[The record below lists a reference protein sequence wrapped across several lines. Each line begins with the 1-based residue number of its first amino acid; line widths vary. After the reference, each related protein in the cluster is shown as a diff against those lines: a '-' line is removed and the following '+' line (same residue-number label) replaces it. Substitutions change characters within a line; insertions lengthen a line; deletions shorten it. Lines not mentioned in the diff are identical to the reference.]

1 MLDTGLILTLFLAA
15 MVIAFIFKGIVVIRS
30 SERMVIE
37 RFGNYVHTLEPGINF
52 IIPFVDRPRE
62 FIWKKAPSDSA
73 LSRLLGDSSDG
84 MYNTYLA
91 ATARI
96 DIRETVL
103 DMPSQTVFTKD
114 NVSVHINALLYIEIT
129 NPHDAVY
136 RISNLPNAI
145 EKLTQTTLRSLVG
158 EMELD
163 KTLSS
168 REQINSRLQI
178 ILDEA
183 ADDWGAKVKRVE
195 IQDLEVPS
203 EIQAAMEKQMRAER
217 DKRAA
222 ILEAEGE
229 RKSAILKAEG
239 EKASAVL
246 VAEGNRTARILE
258 ADGEKEALNKLKE
271 SLGDEFSQ
279 YLLAVRYLETMNHI
293 GAQTEGDKTIFMPMD
308 ATATLGA
315 IGGIQELFKG
325 KS

>member
-1 MLDTGLILTLFLAA
+1 MDTGLIVTIFLAA
-15 MVIAFIFKGIVVIRS
+15 VVISFIFKGIVVIRN

-37 RFGNYVHTLEPGINF
+37 RFGNYAHTLEAGINF
-52 IIPFVDRPRE
+52 IIPFVDQKRE
-62 FIWKKAPSDSA
+62 FIWVKPPSDSR
-73 LSRLLGDSSDG
+73 LGRLLGETDDNL
-84 MYNTYLA
+84 YHTTLA
-91 ATARI
+91 TVDRI

-103 DMPSQTVFTKD
+103 DMPSQTVITKD
-114 NVSVHINALLYIEIT
+114 NVSIHINALLYIEIT
-129 NPHDAVY
+129 KPHDAVY

-145 EKLTQTTLRSLVG
+145 EKLAQTTLRSLVG

-195 IQDLEVPS
+195 IQDLVVPAA
-203 EIQAAMEKQMRAER
+203 IQEAMEKQMRAER
-217 DKRAA
+217 DKRAT
-222 ILEAEGE
+222 ILVAEGE

-239 EKASAVL
+239 EKESSIL
-246 VAEGNRTARILE
+246 VAEGNRAARILE
-258 ADGEKEALNKLKE
+258 ADGEKQALEKLKE
-271 SLGDEFSQ
+271 SLGAEFSQ
-279 YLLAVRYLETMNHI
+279 YLLAVRYLETMNYI
-293 GAQTEGDKTIFMPMD
+293 GGQTAGDKTVFMPMD

-325 KS
+325 KA

>member
-1 MLDTGLILTLFLAA
+1 MDTGLIVTLFLSAV
-15 MVIAFIFKGIVVIRS
+15 VISFIFKGIVVIRN

-37 RFGNYVHTLEPGINF
+37 RFGNYAHTLEPGINF
-52 IIPFVDRPRE
+52 IIPFVDQKRE
-62 FIWKKAPSDSA
+62 FIWVKPPSDSR
-73 LSRLLGDSSDG
+73 LSRLLGESDDSL
-84 MYNTYLA
+84 YHTTLA
-91 ATARI
+91 TVDRI

-103 DMPSQTVFTKD
+103 DMPSQTVITKD
-114 NVSVHINALLYIEIT
+114 NVSIHINALLYIEIT
-129 NPHDAVY
+129 KPHDAVY

-145 EKLTQTTLRSLVG
+145 EKLAQTTLRSLVG

-195 IQDLEVPS
+195 IQDLVVPAA
-203 EIQAAMEKQMRAER
+203 IQEAMEKQMRAER
-217 DKRAA
+217 DKRAT
-222 ILEAEGE
+222 ILVAEGE

-239 EKASAVL
+239 EKESSIL
-246 VAEGNRTARILE
+246 VAEGNRAARILE
-258 ADGEKEALNKLKE
+258 ADGEKQALEKLKE
-271 SLGDEFSQ
+271 SLGAEFSQ

-293 GAQTEGDKTIFMPMD
+293 GGQTAGDKTVFMPMD

-325 KS
+325 KA

>member
-1 MLDTGLILTLFLAA
+1 MLDTGLVLTLFLAA
-15 MVIAFIFKGIVVIRS
+15 VVIAFVFKGIVVIRS
-30 SERMVIE
+30 SERMIIE
-37 RFGNYVHTLEPGINF
+37 RFGTYVHTLEAGINF

-62 FIWKKAPSDSA
+62 FIWKKPPSDSA
-73 LSRLLGDSSDG
+73 LSRLLGESSNSYTTD
-84 MYNTYLA
+84 LA

-168 REQINSRLQI
+168 REQINSRLQL

-195 IQDLEVPS
+195 IQDLEVPG

-222 ILEAEGE
+222 ILEAEGM

-271 SLGDEFSQ
+271 TLGAEFSQ

-293 GAQTEGDKTIFMPMD
+293 GAQTAGDKTIFMPMD

>member
-1 MLDTGLILTLFLAA
+1 MEPNLIVTLSLAA
-15 MVIAFIFKGIVVIRS
+15 VVISFIYKGVVVIRN

-37 RFGNYVHTLEPGINF
+37 RFGNYAHTLEPGINF
-52 IIPFVDRPRE
+52 IIPFVDQPRE
-62 FIWKKAPSDSA
+62 FIWAKAPTESA
-73 LSRLLGDSSDG
+73 LSRLLGEAVSSEHT
-84 MYNTYLA
+84 NLA
-91 ATARI
+91 TVTRI

-103 DMPSQTVFTKD
+103 DMPTQVVITGD
-114 NVSVHINALLYIEIT
+114 NVSIHINALLYIEIT
-129 NPHDAVY
+129 KPHDAVY
-136 RISNLPNAI
+136 RIANLPNAI
-145 EKLTQTTLRSLVG
+145 EKLAQTTLRSLVG

-168 REQINSRLQI
+168 REEINARLQL

-195 IQDLEVPS
+195 IQDLEVPN

-222 ILEAEGE
+222 ILEAEGM

-239 EKASAVL
+239 EKESAIL
-246 VAEGNRTARILE
+246 VAEGSRSARILE
-258 ADGEKEALNKLKE
+258 ADGEMQALNKLKE
-271 SLGDEFSQ
+271 TLGSEYSQ

-293 GAQTEGDKTIFMPMD
+293 GSQTQGDKTVFMPMD

-315 IGGIQELFKG
+315 IGGIKEIFKG
-325 KS
+325 KE

>member
-1 MLDTGLILTLFLAA
+1 MSTETI
-15 MVIAFIFKGIVVIRS
+15 MVIFLVGLVISFIYKGIVVIRS

-52 IIPFVDRPRE
+52 IIPFVDQKRE
-62 FIWKKAPSDSA
+62 FIWKKSPTHSA
-73 LSRLLGDSSDG
+73 LGDLLGSSDNNL
-84 MYNTYLA
+84 YHTELA
-91 ATARI
+91 TVTRI

-103 DMPSQTVFTKD
+103 DMPSQMVITKD
-114 NVSVHINALLYIEIT
+114 NVSIQINAILYIEI
-129 NPHDAVY
+129 NSPHDAVY
-136 RISNLPNAI
+136 RIANLPNAI
-145 EKLTQTTLRSLVG
+145 EKLAQTTLRSLVG

-168 REQINSRLQI
+168 REQINARLQI

-195 IQDLEVPS
+195 IQDLVVPT

-217 DKRAA
+217 DKRAS
-222 ILEAEGE
+222 ILEAEGS

-239 EKASAVL
+239 EKESAIL
-246 VAEGNRTARILE
+246 VAEGNRSARILE
-258 ADGEKEALNKLKE
+258 ADGEKQALNKLKE
-271 SLGDEFSQ
+271 SLGEEFSQ

-293 GAQTEGDKTIFMPMD
+293 GAQTAGDKTIFMPMD

-315 IGGIQELFKG
+315 LGGIQELFKG
-325 KS
+325 KV

>member
-15 MVIAFIFKGIVVIRS
+15 VVIAFIFKGIVVIRS
-30 SERMVIE
+30 SERMIIE
-37 RFGNYVHTLEPGINF
+37 RFGTYVHTLEAGINF

-62 FIWKKAPSDSA
+62 FIWKKAPSDNA
-73 LSRLLGDSSDG
+73 LSRLLGESSDG
-84 MYNTYLA
+84 HLA
-91 ATARI
+91 AAARI

-129 NPHDAVY
+129 KPHDAVY

-183 ADDWGAKVKRVE
+183 AFMAGCGQIPGQIAEQHGGDGGE
-195 IQDLEVPS
+195 IGKAESIKAHGGENSGDPVGKILLGTRASETAIAVDLETL
-203 EIQAAMEKQMRAER
+203 AASFDLNCGRRRRAWR
-217 DKRAA
+217 SHIRGGSSHVRSGSVW
-222 ILEAEGE
+222 LG
-229 RKSAILKAEG
+229 S
-239 EKASAVL
+239 VL
-246 VAEGNRTARILE
+246 
-258 ADGEKEALNKLKE
+258 
-271 SLGDEFSQ
+271 LGCFLS
-279 YLLAVRYLETMNHI
+279 V
-293 GAQTEGDKTIFMPMD
+293 G
-308 ATATLGA
+308 
-315 IGGIQELFKG
+315 FKVG
-325 KS
+325 MV

>member
-1 MLDTGLILTLFLAA
+1 MIDTGLIVTLFLAA
-15 MVIAFIFKGIVVIRS
+15 VVIAFIFKGIIVIRS

-37 RFGNYVHTLEPGINF
+37 RFGNYAHTLEPGINF
-52 IIPFVDRPRE
+52 IIPFIDQQRD
-62 FIWKKAPSDSA
+62 FIWKKGSSEST
-73 LSRLLGDSSDG
+73 LGRLLGESDSSL
-84 MYNTYLA
+84 YQTELA
-91 ATARI
+91 TVTRI

-103 DMPSQTVFTKD
+103 DMPSQVVITKD
-114 NVSVHINALLYIEIT
+114 NVSIHINALLYIEIT
-129 NPHDAVY
+129 NPHDAIY

-145 EKLTQTTLRSLVG
+145 EKLAQTTLRSLVG

-168 REQINSRLQI
+168 REEINSRLQL

-195 IQDLEVPS
+195 IQDLEVPQ

-222 ILEAEGE
+222 ILEAEGL
-229 RKSAILKAEG
+229 RKAAILKAEG
-239 EKASAVL
+239 QKESAIL
-246 VAEGNRTARILE
+246 VAEGNRSARILE
-258 ADGEKEALNKLKE
+258 ADGEKQALNKLKE
-271 SLGDEFSQ
+271 TLGTDFSQ

-293 GAQTEGDKTIFMPMD
+293 GAQTAGDKTIFMPMD

-315 IGGIQELFKG
+315 LGGIQALFKG
-325 KS
+325 ES

>member
-1 MLDTGLILTLFLAA
+1 MSTELTMVLFLVAS
-15 MVIAFIFKGIVVIRS
+15 VITFIYKGIVVIRS

-37 RFGNYVHTLEPGINF
+37 RFGNYVHTLKPGINF
-52 IIPFVDRPRE
+52 IIPFVDQQRE
-62 FIWKKAPSDSA
+62 FIWKKTPSESA
-73 LSRLLGDSSDG
+73 FGRLLGESTDDL
-84 MYNTYLA
+84 YNTHLA
-91 ATARI
+91 TVTRI

-103 DMPSQTVFTKD
+103 DMPSQMVITKD
-114 NVSVHINALLYIEIT
+114 NVSIQINAILYIEIN

-136 RISNLPNAI
+136 RIANLPNAI
-145 EKLTQTTLRSLVG
+145 EKLAQTTLRSLVG

-195 IQDLEVPS
+195 IQDLVVPT
-203 EIQAAMEKQMRAER
+203 EIQEAMEKQMRAER
-217 DKRAA
+217 DKRAS

-239 EKASAVL
+239 EKESSIL
-246 VAEGNRTARILE
+246 VAEGNRSARILE
-258 ADGEKEALNKLKE
+258 ADGEKQALNKLKE
-271 SLGDEFSQ
+271 SLGEEFSQ

-293 GAQTEGDKTIFMPMD
+293 GTQTEGDKTIFMPMD
-308 ATATLGA
+308 ATAALGA

-325 KS
+325 KV

>member
-1 MLDTGLILTLFLAA
+1 MFDTGLMLTLFLAA
-15 MVIAFIFKGIVVIRS
+15 VVIAFIFKGIVVIRS

-73 LSRLLGDSSDG
+73 LSRLLGEGSDG

-195 IQDLEVPS
+195 IQDLEVPD

-222 ILEAEGE
+222 
-229 RKSAILKAEG
+229 
-239 EKASAVL
+239 
-246 VAEGNRTARILE
+246 ILE